1 MNTYN
6 NLKETKITNKLKNLI
21 DATKMTSFKKIDKGA
36 ILKGSRFRETIEKY
50 YREKLL
56 CPLIETDLI
65 LIFEDYRE
73 IIDKNLIIA
82 IEVKY
87 FPPKKE
93 IDLDKQLRQAYRE
106 FGQPLRNLIYGFD
119 SIVLWHIFHEKV
131 EDEKIKS
138 YTNTVNKT
146 INKLCLPMPYFATK
160 LLDDKF
166 KFYQPWNIDYNNIEY
181 VLNYINNSCAE
192 KRNPLTIEEIEKY
205 RNAIKVTVGIP

>member
-6 NLKETKITNKLKNLI
+6 NLKEAKITNKLKNLI

-56 CPLIETDLI
+56 WPLIETDLI

-119 SIVLWHIFHEKV
+119 SIMLWHIFHEKV

-146 INKLCLPMPYFATK
+146 INKLCLPMLYFATK

-181 VLNYINNSCAE
+181 VLNYIKNSCAE
-192 KRNPLTIEEIEKY
+192 KRNPLTTEEIEKY

>member
-1 MNTYN
+1 P
-6 NLKETKITNKLKNLI
+6 L
-21 DATKMTSFKKIDKGA
+21 
-36 ILKGSRFRETIEKY
+36 TIEKY

-56 CPLIETDLI
+56 WPLIETDLI

-73 IIDKNLIIA
+73 ITDKNLIIA

-146 INKLCLPMPYFATK
+146 INKLCLPMLYFATK

-205 RNAIKVTVGIP
+205 RNAIKVTAGIP

>member
-6 NLKETKITNKLKNLI
+6 NLKEAKITNKLKNLI

-56 CPLIETDLI
+56 WPLIETDLI

-119 SIVLWHIFHEKV
+119 SIMLWHIFHEKV

-146 INKLCLPMPYFATK
+146 INKLCLPMLYFATK
-160 LLDDKF
+160 ILDDKF

-181 VLNYINNSCAE
+181 VLNYIKNSCAE
-192 KRNPLTIEEIEKY
+192 KRNPLTTEEIEKY